1 MGLEVLWFILV
12 AVLFIGF
19 FFLEGFTYGTGILLP
34 FVAKSDTEKRIL
46 FNAIGPVWGGNQVWM
61 ITAGGAI
68 FAAFPNWYATLFS
81 GFYLPLFLILLAL
94 ILRGIALEFRSKDEN
109 PLWRSLWDNCLFI
122 GSLIATF
129 VWGVAM
135 ANLIKGVPIDGN
147 MHYVGGFFNLFS
159 PFTVIMGFLF
169 VLLFAY
175 HGANFLALKV
185 KGEILTRIKKLYF
198 PLWLSIIIGYL
209 AMIVFL
215 FLESD
220 ALSKS
225 APSIALTVGLITL
238 VVVNLIAD
246 AGKFGFT
253 FIFSSIAIA
262 SIVTT
267 IFSGLF
273 PRVMISSLNPEWSLT
288 IFNSASGPN
297 TLKIMTV
304 VALVLVPIIIA
315 YQAWAYWVF
324 RKPID
329 IDELEY

>member
-12 AVLFIGF
+12 AVLFAGF

-34 FVAKSDTEKRIL
+34 FVAKNDTERRIL
-46 FNAIGPVWGGNQVWM
+46 FNTVGPVWGGNQVWM

-94 ILRGIALEFRSKDEN
+94 IIRGVAFEFRSKDEH
-109 PLWRSLWDNCLFI
+109 PLWRSLWDYCLFI
-122 GSLIATF
+122 GSLIAAF

-135 ANLIKGVPIDGN
+135 ANLIKGVPIDAN

-159 PFTVIMGFLF
+159 PLTVVMGLLF

-175 HGANFLALKV
+175 HGALFLSLRV
-185 KGEILTRIKKLYF
+185 EGEILTGIKNLLFKLWF
-198 PLWLSIIIGYL
+198 LVIAAYL
-209 AMIVFL
+209 AMIVFFFFETNVFTKVAPL
-215 FLESD
+215 FIL
-220 ALSKS
+220 LM
-225 APSIALTVGLITL
+225 GLL
-238 VVVNLIAD
+238 ALIA
-246 AGKFGFT
+246 ANPVTANGKFRLGFL
-253 FIFSSIAIA
+253 FSSIGVA
-262 SIVTT
+262 SIVAT
-267 IFSGLF
+267 IFAGLF
-273 PRVMISSLNPEWSLT
+273 PNVMISSLNPEWSLT

-297 TLKIMTV
+297 TLKVMTI

-324 RKPID
+324 RKPVNTN
-329 IDELEY
+329 ELEY